1 MQPVELSNSVVYGPV
16 QSRRLGKSLGINI
29 LPFGV
34 KVCSFNC
41 NYCQLGWTYD
51 ITDDASLAKYTW
63 PSAEEIAKA
72 VEEKLTVM
80 KKAGEP
86 LDCATFSGNGEPTL
100 HPDFDGVV
108 TEVLA
113 ARDRAWPGLTV
124 DILSNGAN
132 NDNSRVVGGLNLL
145 DERYMKLDAGTDE
158 TFLEMNSPV
167 VPIGVWDIIEGL
179 KRLRD
184 CVVQAMFTQGRRDNS
199 GDGAVRMWC
208 NAISQV
214 VPKRVQIYSISRT
227 PADVKLL
234 EVPRQ
239 RLEEIAR
246 ELERMT
252 GITGEVF

>member
-1 MQPVELSNSVVYGPV
+1 VQPVELSNSILYGPV
-16 QSRRLGKSLGINI
+16 QSRRLGRSLGINI

-41 NYCQLGWTYD
+41 NYCQLGWTFDVTDEGALDKYD
-51 ITDDASLAKYTW
+51 W
-63 PSAEEIAKA
+63 PSAESIASA
-72 VEEKLTVM
+72 VEERLAAM
-80 KKAGEP
+80 KKAGES

-132 NDNSRVVGGLNLL
+132 NDNPRVVGGLNLL

-167 VPIGVWDIIEGL
+167 IPIGIWDIIEGL
-179 KRLRD
+179 KRLKD
-184 CVVQAMFTQGRRDNS
+184 CVIQSMFTRGRRDNT
-199 GDGAVRMWC
+199 GEAAVRMWC
-208 NAISQV
+208 NAVSQV
-214 VPKRVQIYSISRT
+214 APKKIQIYTIARA
-227 PADVKLL
+227 PADARIEAVDRDTL
-234 EVPRQ
+234 EGIAAEAR
-239 RLEEIAR
+239 RL
-246 ELERMT
+246 T
-252 GITGEVF
+252 GIAAEVY